1 MIITKEGALPL
12 LLPSSA
18 SSRWNFHLSQSDGWQ
33 SADTGSTPT
42 HSSNTKFCLNSS
54 PKGYP
59 KGATTC
65 NLAVSW
71 PQPSEDTYTST
82 TSFGDSASVTVLR
95 SPGGTDYLNSKATT
109 VRGRLKRK
117 HKPAWWN
124 EKLIDANNDVTLILT
139 LQITSAHMKEKT
151 LVQNLLA
158 VAESNIYVWG
168 SHQPSVL
175 LIQVDSSN
183 DEDTVYFTQTIQMI
197 KDTFGSSSSDQSSPN
212 TSHLNNCLVAIVDS
226 SYEES
231 APVSRKALLNMATH
245 AAPTRWIVSGLELE
259 RGLVL
264 SREASIYA
272 LRESRVY
279 TEMPGHVL
287 VIPQF
292 ASTRDDTRKDD
303 NHVTPKDRL
312 IYSSIGAELLPSIRG
327 KQTMISNLS
336 EYDCIQCSV
345 EEEEEEDIDPEGAE
359 EEEVDDGLDD
369 GVEANRRRLSDGISA
384 EKNVEE
390 LLEDLWWDLSVADV
404 YGTPGGF
411 NGEARTSV
419 SAMAKIHGNIEM
431 SLISLL
437 DRSKN
442 DHVEYLQYFDKSPI
456 LLIDRIGPKKEMMTL
471 DLASEVEEFSGGK
484 CFNLLR
490 LAQLATL
497 GYKVSVL
504 PGVFAASYPNTRD
517 ALCTKSFQENSPLQ
531 QCECDLDSEGTIKEI
546 LIDEVKRSAKVAVLM
561 NELDIAQATV

>member
-1 MIITKEGALPL
+1 MSGLIITKEGALPL

-18 SSRWNFHLSQSDGWQ
+18 SSRWNFHLSQSDAWQ
-33 SADTGSTPT
+33 SADTGSTPS

-65 NLAVSW
+65 NVAVSW
-71 PQPSEDTYTST
+71 PQPSVDTYTST

-95 SPGGTDYLNSKATT
+95 SPGGADYLNSKSTT

-117 HKPAWWN
+117 HKPSWWN
-124 EKLIDANNDVTLILT
+124 EKLIDVNNDVTLTLT
-139 LQITSAHMKEKT
+139 LQITSAHMKEKA

-183 DEDTVYFTQTIQMI
+183 DEETVYFTQTIQMV
-197 KDTFGSSSSDQSSPN
+197 KDTFGTSSSTQSSPN
-212 TSHLNNCLVAIVDS
+212 TLHLKNCLVAIVDS

-231 APVSRKALLNMATH
+231 ATISRKALLNMATH

-259 RGLVL
+259 RGLIL

-272 LRESRVY
+272 SREARVY
-279 TEMPGHVL
+279 TDMPGHVL
-287 VIPQF
+287 VVPQF
-292 ASTRDDTRKDD
+292 ASTRDDTRKDAS
-303 NHVTPKDRL
+303 HVTPKDRL
-312 IYSSIGAELLPSIRG
+312 IFSSIGAELLPSIRG

-336 EYDCIQCSV
+336 EYDCIQCGV
-345 EEEEEEDIDPEGAE
+345 EEEGGEDVDPQDVEED
-359 EEEVDDGLDD
+359 VDDGLDD
-369 GVEANRRRLSDGISA
+369 GANRRRLSDGISS

-437 DRSKN
+437 DRSKS

-456 LLIDRIGPKKEMMTL
+456 LLIDRLGPKKEMMTL
-471 DLASEVEEFSGGK
+471 DLASEVEEFSGSK

-517 ALCTKSFQENSPLQ
+517 ALCTKSFQDNSPLQ

-546 LIDEVKRSAKVAVLM
+546 LIDEVKRSAKVAVLS